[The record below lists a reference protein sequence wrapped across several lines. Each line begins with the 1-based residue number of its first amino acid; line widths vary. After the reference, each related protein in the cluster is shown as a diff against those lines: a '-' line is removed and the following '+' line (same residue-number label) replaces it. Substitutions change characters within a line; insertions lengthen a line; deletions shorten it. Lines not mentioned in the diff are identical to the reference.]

1 MLTLCQPVDR
11 HYFVLRVFQLS
22 LSFKYSPVSG
32 LRKKKPCQLKITNS
46 WGQLIHY
53 TREFTEVE
61 DKPDLKLYSLILSIF
76 VLSERAQITHIGKE
90 NHTYLK
96 TIEVMQLFFTGSVY
110 IPKRSLF
117 FCSASKIMVFLS
129 GLIPRV
135 SGFPRNWA
143 LVELHNVTG
152 QCLVYF
158 RPYAKISGITIEK
171 YLIIVSSASLSE

>member
-1 MLTLCQPVDR
+1 MSAGRQTLFCFGGISTFTFFQ
-11 HYFVLRVFQLS
+11 VFS
-22 LSFKYSPVSG
+22 CFRIEKE
-32 LRKKKPCQLKITNS
+32 KPCQLKITNS

-61 DKPDLKLYSLILSIF
+61 DKPDLKLYSLVLSIF
-76 VLSERAQITHIGKE
+76 VLSEHAQITHIGKE

-96 TIEVMQLFFTGSVY
+96 TLEVMQLFFTGSVY
-110 IPKRSLF
+110 TPKRSLF

-158 RPYAKISGITIEK
+158 SPYAKISGITIEK

>member
-11 HYFVLRVFQLS
+11 HYFVLGVLQLS

-32 LRKKKPCQLKITNS
+32 LRKKKPCLLKITNL

-143 LVELHNVTG
+143 LVQLHNVTG

-158 RPYAKISGITIEK
+158 RPYAKISGITFEK